1 MSYIPTSHYQRPTR
15 VSYVQHNGGICCFTT
30 SESHL
35 EYIAYFTTITQ
46 PSHPPYY
53 CFTSGTITHSNI
65 YLWSEVSVA
74 PDGTVPLDIIEYTIP
89 LHSLIHYGVA
99 EQLSATYHNAP
110 APLTIPHT
118 TPQYPGA

>member
-1 MSYIPTSHYQRPTR
+1 MSYIPTSHYQHPTR
-15 VSYVQHNGGICCFTT
+15 VSYVQYNGGICCFTT
-30 SESHL
+30 AESCP

-53 CFTSGTITHSNI
+53 CFTSGAVTNGSIHLRSK
-65 YLWSEVSVA
+65 VSVA

-99 EQLSATYHNAP
+99 K
-110 APLTIPHT
+110 
-118 TPQYPGA
+118 